1 MGYPAAWQV
10 PKEWAGEP
18 AFILGG
24 GASLKGFDASRLI
37 GRGRIIA
44 VNDAGLDLAPFA
56 DVLYFADGMSRWFGW
71 NLDRLPLFRGRYVV
85 TRAVDLVTVEGV
97 TIRRLWRDKD
107 SALSRDPTKLAG
119 LCSGSNALNL
129 AFLFGCNPVY
139 LLGFDM
145 GGGHW
150 HDNHKEPARDRYQAD
165 FIPALERM
173 GRDLAAEGVDVIN
186 CNPASALKCF
196 PFADL
201 ETVLD
206 HVRAA

>member
-1 MGYPAAWQV
+1 MGFPAAWQV
-10 PKEWAGEP
+10 PREWAGEP

-71 NLDRLPLFRGRYVV
+71 NLDRLHLFRGRYCV
-85 TRAVDLVTVEGV
+85 TRAVDLVTVEAV
-97 TIRRLWRDKD
+97 TIRRLWRDKA

-129 AFLFGCNPVY
+129 AYLFGCNPIY

-150 HDNHKEPARDRYQAD
+150 HDNHKAPARDRYQAD

-173 GRDLAAEGVDVIN
+173 GGELAVEGVDVIN

-201 ETVLD
+201 DTVLAN
-206 HVRAA
+206 VRAA